1 MNTQRL
7 YGFVVVAVLTVTL
20 LAHPV
25 MAKQF
30 KVAGKPL
37 NLFYY
42 VTQGVAFSMHDDDY
56 YDTEEGLQSALFNF
70 LLEGDYA
77 FTDDLKFYGA
87 GMLTV
92 DWVYDIKHDD
102 QSWNNKLFNE
112 SRDNMYIDDEY
123 WQLLKEAHFTW
134 TPGDFLF
141 RVGKQIVAWG
151 ETDGFRLMD
160 QINPLD
166 QRRGMADV
174 EFETT
179 IIPIW
184 LLRAEY
190 FPEIT
195 TSWLQDLGFEFIFNP
210 NADFIAN
217 QSMYAG
223 NDAGGIW
230 APNVMI
236 PLAPGVNGHLGS
248 TDMAIEE
255 PDTWDSDGFEYGF
268 RVKAVVKDALI
279 TLNYFDGLDNDPV
292 QRMAA
297 TPPEMGMASDG
308 LTIIHPSMEGYYPD
322 FRFAG
327 ATFSRGITPLRASFL
342 GDVAPVLRLESFYGF
357 DNTFA
362 TSLNTFE
369 KSDELRW
376 AIGIDWKVKIP
387 FLNPRT
393 YFALSGQFYQRKIL
407 DYPSGYQFSNLEDDN
422 NMTTLSINTSYFHNK
437 LVPSFFWMN
446 DITNKADMYKLQLVY
461 DYSYKL
467 HYTLGALI
475 LNGEA
480 PGKGFHVFEN
490 KDQVYFKISYKWG

>member
-1 MNTQRL
+1 MKKRRL
-7 YGFVVVAVLTVTL
+7 CVVLGAMLLVALMV
-20 LAHPV
+20 HPV

-30 KVAGKPL
+30 KVAGRPL
-37 NLFYY
+37 NLFCYL
-42 VTQGVAFSMHDDDY
+42 TQQVAFSMHDDDY

-70 LLEGDYA
+70 LLEGDYT
-77 FTDDLKFYGA
+77 FSDDLKFYGA
-87 GMLTV
+87 GMLTL
-92 DWVYDIKHDD
+92 DWIYDIKHDD
-102 QSWNNKLFNE
+102 QSWNEKLFNQ
-112 SRDNMYIDDEY
+112 SRDNLYMDDES

-141 RVGKQIVAWG
+141 RVGKQIIAWG

-190 FPEIT
+190 FPRIGIN
-195 TSWLQDLGFEFIFNP
+195 WLQDLGFEFIFNP
-210 NADFIAN
+210 NADFIPN
-217 QSMYAG
+217 QNPSTG
-223 NDAGGIW
+223 NNAGGIW
-230 APNVMI
+230 APNVMV
-236 PLAPGVNGHLGS
+236 PLAPGQYAHLGS
-248 TDMAIEE
+248 ADMAIEE
-255 PDTWDSDGFEYGF
+255 PNSWDSDGFEYGF
-268 RVKAVVKDALI
+268 RIKTLIKDAFL

-297 TPPEMGMASDG
+297 APPEIGVASDG
-308 LTIIHPSMEGYYPD
+308 LAIIHPSMEGYYPD

-327 ATFSRGITPLRASFL
+327 ITFSKDIIPLKASFL
-342 GDVAPVLRLESFYGF
+342 GGVSPVLRLEAFYGF

-369 KSDELRW
+369 KSDEMRW

-407 DYPSGYQFSNLEDDN
+407 DYPSGYEFSNLEDDN
-422 NMTTLSINTSYFHNK
+422 NMTTLSINTSYLHNK

-446 DITNKADMYKLQLVY
+446 DRTNNADMYKLQLVY
-461 DYSYKL
+461 DYSYKW

-475 LNGEA
+475 INGNK